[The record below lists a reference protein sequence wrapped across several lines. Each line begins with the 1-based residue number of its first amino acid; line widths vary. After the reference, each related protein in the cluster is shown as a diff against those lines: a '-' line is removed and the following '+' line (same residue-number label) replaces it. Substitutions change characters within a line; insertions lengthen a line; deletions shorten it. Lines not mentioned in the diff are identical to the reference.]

1 METYWKIFCRSE
13 RKEKFLEPSCA
24 DQLTAGLS
32 IRTGPFSKLRNPKI
46 DFMNIQ
52 KEKTSSPRCR
62 IQTGATI
69 PLEKTHRSA
78 WQKTPV
84 PHSLTIIFARR
95 FATHIGTISKNT
107 EVQRETVV
115 ERGWKRCRLL
125 LKFKTMFYGPTRDSE
140 SIAAFITTPPLVRFA
155 YRKREKR
162 KKREQQQQKIKINIA
177 APLVRAVVPFARRW
191 RFFDVS
197 VKLSTTL
204 LSAAFGPKW
213 GVNFWKCVHT
223 TTVAQRAIKQLRF
236 GSFR

>member
-1 METYWKIFCRSE
+1 
-13 RKEKFLEPSCA
+13 
-24 DQLTAGLS
+24 
-32 IRTGPFSKLRNPKI
+32 
-46 DFMNIQ
+46 MNIQ